1 MAVKGGG
8 IPSREYWKLRDK
20 ELEHIK
26 ESLKSDAGY
35 KSQLTRIYNLAQ
47 EDIEKEITRDILG
60 FAYRDE
66 VSMVEARKI
75 ISKTDVE
82 SFRDRAKQYVGEK
95 NFSPRANRELR
106 AYNITMRSNRL
117 ELLQSKIHLNTVALA
132 NQEEYLLQRH
142 LAKEVVN
149 EYSRQAGILNMSIPS
164 ERQLDRIARSL
175 VEAEFRNV
183 EFSERIW
190 ANQNDLQYE
199 LENGLRRSIIRGENP
214 RATARGLRELV
225 SDQFENKKYAADRIA
240 ITETARIQTE
250 TQKKAFE
257 DAGIEKMVWIAEPDA
272 CDDCA
277 ENDGQIFDV
286 DDVEALIPLHPFCKC
301 SFAGYVE

>member
-20 ELEHIK
+20 ELEHTK

-199 LENGLRRSIIRGENP
+199 LENGLRRYIIRGENL
-214 RATARGLRELV
+214 RATARGLR
-225 SDQFENKKYAADRIA
+225 
-240 ITETARIQTE
+240 
-250 TQKKAFE
+250 
-257 DAGIEKMVWIAEPDA
+257 
-272 CDDCA
+272 
-277 ENDGQIFDV
+277 
-286 DDVEALIPLHPFCKC
+286 
-301 SFAGYVE
+301 